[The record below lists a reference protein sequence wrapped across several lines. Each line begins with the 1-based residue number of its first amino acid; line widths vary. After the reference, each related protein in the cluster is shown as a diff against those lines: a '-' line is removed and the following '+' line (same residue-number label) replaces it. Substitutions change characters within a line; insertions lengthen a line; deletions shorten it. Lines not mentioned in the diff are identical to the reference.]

1 MRELALNVLDI
12 TENSLSAG
20 AKLIEIVLDVKFEED
35 VFSIT
40 IRDDGCGMDEQMLEK
55 VTDPFTTT
63 RTTRSVGMGIPLFKY
78 SAESSGGDFSIVSK
92 KGKGT
97 TVTAKYR
104 IGHIDR
110 MPLGDFGGVV
120 LQLVTMN
127 KDTDFRIIVKSGA
140 EEGVSDTRQIREI
153 LGEEISFLQPEIRAP
168 LTVSFW
174 LFVIFISSI
183 WSIIF

>member
-20 AKLIEIVLDVKFEED
+20 AKLIRITLDIRFAAD
-35 VFSIT
+35 TFSIC
-40 IRDDGCGMDEQMLEK
+40 IEDDGCGMDAEMLAR

-63 RTTRSVGMGIPLFKY
+63 RTTRKVGMGLPLFKY
-78 SAESSGGDFSIVSK
+78 SAESTGGRFDIRSE

-97 TVTAKYR
+97 RVCAEYR

-110 MPLGDFGGVV
+110 IPLGDFGGVI

-127 KDTDFRIIVKSGA
+127 TGVDFVVTVRSEEA
-140 EEGVSDTRQIREI
+140 EGELDTRAFREV
-153 LGEEISFLQPEIRAP
+153 LGDIPFTEPEVRAYIKEYIQEN
-168 LTVSFW
+168 LVTIYGGR
-174 LFVIFISSI
+174 L
-183 WSIIF
+183 